1 MKKLILKITAVLA
14 LAATM
19 FTMTACGD
27 KKDKKT
33 ESETQAIMQ
42 ARWVEEFSSFD
53 DCKSYA
59 LTSYVYIS
67 SNHKDDETVKID
79 YVIRT
84 TNYYDVNN
92 NAASTGYLA
101 VKVLTPG
108 YLLTDIESYKN
119 TVISLTPE
127 ENKCYFDGEWY
138 IISNDPIYFVEEG
151 DKSYS
156 VYFDTLQ
163 KKYVGKVTG
172 SADFGDARLTVISMY
187 KMLGSMYEYVESLG
201 EFKPKDTAAYAAYL
215 DNVVIS
221 LPENGGIKIDYF
233 DDNKT
238 IIMSLLY
245 HSVNGVTVTVPEYT
259 IVDDGETPAT
269 DGESPATDGETP
281 ATDGEM
287 PATDDGSPAI
297 DGDGAAA

>member
-1 MKKLILKITAVLA
+1 MRKLFLKITAVLA

-27 KKDKKT
+27 KKNKKT
-33 ESETQAIMQ
+33 ESDTQAIMHT
-42 ARWVEEFSSFD
+42 RWVEEFSSFD

-92 NAASTGYLA
+92 NAARTGYLA

-108 YLLTDIESYKN
+108 YLLTDIDSYKN
-119 TVISLTPE
+119 AEISLTPE

-151 DKSYS
+151 DKSYY
-156 VYFDTLQ
+156 VYYDTLQ

-172 SADFGDARLTVISMY
+172 SADFGDARLTVISTY
-187 KMLGSMYEYVESLG
+187 KMLSSMYEYVESLG
-201 EFKPKDTAAYAAYL
+201 EFKPKDTAAYL
-215 DNVVIS
+215 ENVVIS

-238 IIMSLLY
+238 LIMSLLY
-245 HSVNGVTVTVPEYT
+245 HSVNGVTVTVPEFT
-259 IVDDGETPAT
+259 IVDNSETPAT
-269 DGESPATDGETP
+269 DGETPTTDGET
-281 ATDGEM
+281 
-287 PATDDGSPAI
+287 PAI